1 MTIVQ
6 DTLGNAILLDLTR
19 AWVELTE
26 ARTLQAERDSADHRA
41 AVAECQARI
50 DSLLDMFLETC
61 SWTPEQHR
69 GDAAAPCD

>member
-26 ARTLQAERDSADHRA
+26 ARTLHAERDSAAHRA
-41 AVAECQARI
+41 AVAECHARI

-61 SWTPEQHR
+61 SWTPATAR
-69 GDAAAPCD
+69 GAAAAPCD